1 VKVGALAAAR
11 RMARALLD
19 VAEKKGDPAAVQA
32 GLRQAVAALRDL
44 PELDSA
50 LSNPAFSVE
59 RRKRIVAAVFA
70 TAPEL
75 LRGLLEILVAHEAVG
90 MLPHVE
96 QAFTAQWN
104 AKRGV
109 VTAKAVTA
117 VPLDPALGRA
127 LEQAIGKATGL
138 SAEVNA
144 EVDPAVLGGVLLKMS
159 GRTYDGTVRG
169 RLEALRR
176 ILKGETRS

>member
-1 VKVGALAAAR
+1 MRIGALAAAR

-19 VAEKKGDPAAVQA
+19 VAEKKGDPATVQA
-32 GLRQAVAALRDL
+32 GLRQVVVALREL
-44 PELDSA
+44 PELHSA
-50 LSNPAFSVE
+50 LSNPALSVE

-75 LRGLLEILVAHEAVG
+75 LRGLLELLVEHDAVG
-90 MLPHVE
+90 MLPDLE

-109 VTAKAVTA
+109 VTAQAVTA
-117 VPLDPALGRA
+117 VPLDPAQGRE
-127 LEQAIGKATGL
+127 LEQAIRTATGFT
-138 SAEVNA
+138 AELDA

-176 ILKGETRS
+176 ILRGETRS